1 MNRMRRRI
9 LIIAA
14 HPDDEILGC
23 GATVAKLIQNGGV
36 ARSIILG
43 QGMISRGADFS
54 ALETLRNDATIANEI
69 LGIHQVSF
77 YDFPDNSMDSVPLLE
92 ITKVVESE
100 IARFCP
106 DLIFTHFGN
115 DLNVDHRIT
124 FQAVIT
130 ACRPQPG
137 LATAEIYSFFVPS
150 STDWIDGYILRPFVP
165 NTFIDVSDTIEEKI
179 LALKNYQSEMKSSP
193 HSRSLDSLR
202 VFSRYWGMRVGKEY
216 VEPFVLVR
224 KVGTLD

>member
-1 MNRMRRRI
+1 MKKRI

-23 GATVAKLIQNGGV
+23 GATVAKLVQNSGV

-43 QGMISRGADFS
+43 QGMISRGADLS
-54 ALETLRNDATIANEI
+54 ALKLLRNSATSANEI
-69 LGIHQVSF
+69 LGIDQVRF

-92 ITKVVESE
+92 ITKVVEIE
-100 IARFCP
+100 IANFCP

-115 DLNVDHRIT
+115 DLNVDHRMT

-130 ACRPQPG
+130 ACRPQPEF
-137 LATAEIYSFFVPS
+137 ASPDIYSFFVPS
-150 STDWIDGYILRPFVP
+150 STDWIDGYVLKPFVP
-165 NTFIDVSDTIEEKI
+165 NTFIDVSDTIEKKI
-179 LALKNYQSEMKSSP
+179 LALKNYESEMKSSP

-224 KVGTLD
+224 KVGNLD